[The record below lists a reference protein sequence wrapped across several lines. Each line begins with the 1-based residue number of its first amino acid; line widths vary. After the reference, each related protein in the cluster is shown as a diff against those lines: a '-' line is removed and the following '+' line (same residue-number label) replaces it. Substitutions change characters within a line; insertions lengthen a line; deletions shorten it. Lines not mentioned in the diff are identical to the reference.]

1 MVLLHAWQRDERGG
15 LRRRT
20 FDHAAIPAGWY
31 DAPDKVPPPTVPDWA
46 EQTFSARVP
55 EPAVEPAPVPP
66 LPVPPPPVRAA
77 KRPAVRRRTGRARK
91 R

>member
-31 DAPDKVPPPTVPDWA
+31 DAPDKVPPLTVPEKQEGQA
-46 EQTFSARVP
+46 SF
-55 EPAVEPAPVPP
+55 
-66 LPVPPPPVRAA
+66 
-77 KRPAVRRRTGRARK
+77 RK
-91 R
+91 AN

>member
-1 MVLLHAWQRDERGG
+1 MALLHAWQRDERGG

-20 FDHAAIPAGWY
+20 FDHAAIPPGWY
-31 DAPDKVPPPTVPDWA
+31 DAPDKVPPLTVPDWA

-55 EPAVEPAPVPP
+55 EPAAALPEPGPAPAPVAER
-66 LPVPPPPVRAA
+66 LP
-77 KRPAVRRRTGRARK
+77 VRRRAGRARK